1 MEELKACPFCKGEGK
16 WWGGY
21 LTGVRTYCQKC
32 RAKINGETKAEV
44 IAIWNNRPIEEAL
57 EKALDNLTDILD
69 YSINGAPDMGGIDKT
84 NYSISVVQLRKIVH
98 LLTDIE
104 AIRKEK

>member
-57 EKALDNLTDILD
+57 EAKVKVAEDLIKKNKKYVQYYDHQRFNSSDAYDNW
-69 YSINGAPDMGGIDKT
+69 
-84 NYSISVVQLRKIVH
+84 QE
-98 LLTDIE
+98 IE
-104 AIRKEK
+104 EYIKQIGSK